1 MIFKTYEPTTLTDR
15 ASIGVATVK
24 FNAVCRS
31 CGKNKPNKND
41 YIDYCF
47 NKLGAMEKCK
57 LNHDWLRNEDDL
69 DRAAWEAQCQQEWYN
84 ILDTIRSNDS
94 SPIFAVYIAIL
105 PSGVKCGETKNLRQ
119 RYSSL
124 QKDNDI
130 LHMYYLPVENKKQST
145 AAEDALHYIFDH
157 AKGMRREKNKKDYYS
172 CEEEYARNFI
182 ERNKREIYNAI
193 MAEIEGD

>member
-1 MIFKTYEPTTLTDR
+1 MIFKTYEPTTSSER
-15 ASIGVATVK
+15 SAIGVATVK
-24 FNAVCRS
+24 YNAVCRF
-31 CGKNKPNKND
+31 CGKGKPNKND
-41 YIDYCF
+41 YIEYKRKHSDMGTF
-47 NKLGAMEKCK
+47 LAS
-57 LNHDWLRNEDDL
+57 LLDDDEEGIEL
-69 DRAAWEAQCQQEWYN
+69 INSWTQEWYD

-124 QKDNDI
+124 KASNDI
-130 LHMYYLPVENKKQST
+130 LHMYYLPVENKEQST
-145 AAEDALHYIFDH
+145 AAENALHYIFDH

-172 CEEEYARNFI
+172 CDEDYARKFI
-182 ERNKREIYNAI
+182 ERNKREIYDAI

>member
-1 MIFKTYEPTTLTDR
+1 MIFKTYEPTTSSER
-15 ASIGVATVK
+15 SAIGVATVK
-24 FNAVCRS
+24 YNAVCRF

-41 YIDYCF
+41 YIEYKRKHSDMGTF
-47 NKLGAMEKCK
+47 LTS
-57 LNHDWLRNEDDL
+57 LLDDDEEGIEL
-69 DRAAWEAQCQQEWYN
+69 INSWTQEWYD

-124 QKDNDI
+124 KANNDI
-130 LHMYYLPVENKKQST
+130 LHMYYLPVESKEQST

-182 ERNKREIYNAI
+182 ERNKREIYDAI

>member
-31 CGKNKPNKND
+31 CGKSEPNKND

-57 LNHDWLRNEDDL
+57 LNHDWLHDEDDL
-69 DRAAWEAQCQQEWYN
+69 DRAAWEAQCQQEWYD

-130 LHMYYLPVENKKQST
+130 LHMYYLPVENKEQST

-172 CEEEYARNFI
+172 CDEEYARNFI
-182 ERNKREIYNAI
+182 ERNQREIYNAI

>member
-1 MIFKTYEPTTLTDR
+1 MIFKTYEPTTLSER
-15 ASIGVATVK
+15 SAIGVATVK
-24 FNAVCRS
+24 YNAVCRF

-41 YIDYCF
+41 YIEYKRKHSDMGTF
-47 NKLGAMEKCK
+47 LAS
-57 LNHDWLRNEDDL
+57 LLDDDEEGIEL
-69 DRAAWEAQCQQEWYN
+69 INSWTQEWYD

-124 QKDNDI
+124 KASNDI
-130 LHMYYLPVENKKQST
+130 LHMYYLPVENKEQST

-157 AKGMRREKNKKDYYS
+157 AKGMRRDKNKKDYYS
-172 CEEEYARNFI
+172 CDEDYARKFI
-182 ERNKREIYNAI
+182 ERNKREIYDAI

>member
-1 MIFKTYEPTTLTDR
+1 MIFKTYEPTTLSER
-15 ASIGVATVK
+15 SAIGVATVK
-24 FNAVCRS
+24 YNAVCRF

-41 YIDYCF
+41 YIEYKRKHSDMGTF
-47 NKLGAMEKCK
+47 LAS
-57 LNHDWLRNEDDL
+57 LLDDDEEGIEL
-69 DRAAWEAQCQQEWYN
+69 INSWTQEWYD
-84 ILDTIRSNDS
+84 ILETIRSNDS

-124 QKDNDI
+124 KASNDI
-130 LHMYYLPVENKKQST
+130 LHMYYLPVESKEQST

-157 AKGMRREKNKKDYYS
+157 AKGMRRDKNKKDYYS
-172 CEEEYARNFI
+172 CDEDYARKFI
-182 ERNKREIYNAI
+182 ERNKREIYDAI

>member
-1 MIFKTYEPTTLTDR
+1 MIFKTYEPTTSSER
-15 ASIGVATVK
+15 SAIGVATVK
-24 FNAVCRS
+24 YNAVCRF

-41 YIDYCF
+41 YIEYKRKHSDMGTF
-47 NKLGAMEKCK
+47 LAS
-57 LNHDWLRNEDDL
+57 LLDDDEEGIEL
-69 DRAAWEAQCQQEWYN
+69 INSWTQEWYN
-84 ILDTIRSNDS
+84 ILETIRSNDS

-124 QKDNDI
+124 KASNDI
-130 LHMYYLPVENKKQST
+130 LHMYYLPVENKEQST

-172 CEEEYARNFI
+172 CDEDYARNFI
-182 ERNKREIYNAI
+182 ERNKREIYDAI

>member
-1 MIFKTYEPTTLTDR
+1 MIFKTYEPTTLSER
-15 ASIGVATVK
+15 SAIGVATVK
-24 FNAVCRS
+24 YNAVCRF

-41 YIDYCF
+41 YIEYKRKHSDMGTF
-47 NKLGAMEKCK
+47 LAS
-57 LNHDWLRNEDDL
+57 LLDDDEEGIEL
-69 DRAAWEAQCQQEWYN
+69 INSWTQEWYD

-124 QKDNDI
+124 KANNNI
-130 LHMYYLPVENKKQST
+130 LHMYYLPVENKEQST
-145 AAEDALHYIFDH
+145 AAENALHYIFDH

-172 CEEEYARNFI
+172 CDEDYARKFI
-182 ERNKREIYNAI
+182 ERNKREIYDAI

>member
-1 MIFKTYEPTTLTDR
+1 MIFKTYEPTTSSER
-15 ASIGVATVK
+15 SAIGVATVK
-24 FNAVCRS
+24 YNAVCRF

-41 YIDYCF
+41 YIEYKRKHSDMGTF
-47 NKLGAMEKCK
+47 LTS
-57 LNHDWLRNEDDL
+57 LLDDDEEGIEL
-69 DRAAWEAQCQQEWYN
+69 INSWTQEWYD

-124 QKDNDI
+124 KASNDI
-130 LHMYYLPVENKKQST
+130 LHMYYLPVKNKEQST

-172 CEEEYARNFI
+172 CDEDYARNFI
-182 ERNKREIYNAI
+182 ERNKREIYDAI

>member
-1 MIFKTYEPTTLTDR
+1 MIFKTYEPTTLSER
-15 ASIGVATVK
+15 SAIGVATVK
-24 FNAVCRS
+24 YNAVCRF

-41 YIDYCF
+41 YIEYKRKHSDMGTF
-47 NKLGAMEKCK
+47 LTS
-57 LNHDWLRNEDDL
+57 LLDDDEEGIEL
-69 DRAAWEAQCQQEWYN
+69 INSWTQEWYD

-124 QKDNDI
+124 KASNDI
-130 LHMYYLPVENKKQST
+130 LHMYYLPVESKEQST

-172 CEEEYARNFI
+172 CDEDYARKFI
-182 ERNKREIYNAI
+182 ERNKREIYDAI
-193 MAEIEGD
+193 MAEIGGD

>member
-1 MIFKTYEPTTLTDR
+1 MIFKTYEPTTSSER
-15 ASIGVATVK
+15 SAIGVATVK
-24 FNAVCRS
+24 YNAVCRF

-41 YIDYCF
+41 YIEYKRKHSDMGTF
-47 NKLGAMEKCK
+47 LAS
-57 LNHDWLRNEDDL
+57 LLDDDEEGIEL
-69 DRAAWEAQCQQEWYN
+69 INSWTQEWYD

-124 QKDNDI
+124 KANNNI
-130 LHMYYLPVENKKQST
+130 LHMYYLPVENKEQST

-157 AKGMRREKNKKDYYS
+157 AKGMRRDKNKKDYYS
-172 CEEEYARNFI
+172 CDEDYARKFV
-182 ERNKREIYNAI
+182 ERNKREIYDAI

>member
-1 MIFKTYEPTTLTDR
+1 MIFKTYEPTTLSER
-15 ASIGVATVK
+15 SAVGRATVK
-24 FNAVCRS
+24 YNAVCRA

-47 NKLGAMEKCK
+47 DKLRVGDKCK

-69 DRAAWEAQCQQEWYN
+69 DRATWEAQCVQEWYN
-84 ILDTIRSNDS
+84 IVDTIHFNDS

-130 LHMYYLPVENKKQST
+130 LQMYYLPVETKEQSR
-145 AAEDALHYIFDH
+145 AGEDALHYIFDH

-172 CEEEYARNFI
+172 CDEEYARNFI
-182 ERNKREIYNAI
+182 ERNKREIYDAI
-193 MAEIEGD
+193 MAEIQGE

>member
-1 MIFKTYEPTTLTDR
+1 MIFKTYEPTTSSER
-15 ASIGVATVK
+15 SAIGVATVK
-24 FNAVCRS
+24 YNAVCRF

-41 YIDYCF
+41 YIEYKRKHSDMGTF
-47 NKLGAMEKCK
+47 LAS
-57 LNHDWLRNEDDL
+57 LLDDDEEGIEL
-69 DRAAWEAQCQQEWYN
+69 INSWIQEWYD
-84 ILDTIRSNDS
+84 ILETIRSNDS

-124 QKDNDI
+124 KANNNI
-130 LHMYYLPVENKKQST
+130 LHMYYLPVENKEQST

-172 CEEEYARNFI
+172 CDEDYARKFI
-182 ERNKREIYNAI
+182 ERNKREIYDAI

>member
-1 MIFKTYEPTTLTDR
+1 MIFKTYEPTTSSER
-15 ASIGVATVK
+15 SAIGVATVK
-24 FNAVCRS
+24 YNAVCRF

-41 YIDYCF
+41 YIEYKRKHSDMGTF
-47 NKLGAMEKCK
+47 LAS
-57 LNHDWLRNEDDL
+57 LLDDDGEGIDL
-69 DRAAWEAQCQQEWYN
+69 INSWTQEWYN

-124 QKDNDI
+124 KANNNI
-130 LHMYYLPVENKKQST
+130 LHMYYLPVENKEQST

-172 CEEEYARNFI
+172 CEEDYARKFI
-182 ERNKREIYNAI
+182 ERNKREIYDAI
-193 MAEIEGD
+193 MAEIEED

>member
-1 MIFKTYEPTTLTDR
+1 MIFKTYEPTTSSER
-15 ASIGVATVK
+15 SAIGVATVK
-24 FNAVCRS
+24 YNAVCRF

-41 YIDYCF
+41 YIEYKRKHSDMGTF
-47 NKLGAMEKCK
+47 LAS
-57 LNHDWLRNEDDL
+57 LLDDDEEGIEL
-69 DRAAWEAQCQQEWYN
+69 INSWTQEWYD
-84 ILDTIRSNDS
+84 ILETIRSNDS

-124 QKDNDI
+124 KASNDI
-130 LHMYYLPVENKKQST
+130 LHMYYLPVENKEQST

-172 CEEEYARNFI
+172 CDEDYARKFI
-182 ERNKREIYNAI
+182 ERNKREIYDAI

>member
-1 MIFKTYEPTTLTDR
+1 MIFKTYEPTTSSER
-15 ASIGVATVK
+15 SAIGVATVK
-24 FNAVCRS
+24 YNAVCRF

-41 YIDYCF
+41 YIEYKRKHSDMGTF
-47 NKLGAMEKCK
+47 LTS
-57 LNHDWLRNEDDL
+57 LLDDDEEGIEL
-69 DRAAWEAQCQQEWYN
+69 INSWTQEWYD

-124 QKDNDI
+124 KASNDI
-130 LHMYYLPVENKKQST
+130 LHMYYLPVESKEQST

-172 CEEEYARNFI
+172 CDEDYARKFI
-182 ERNKREIYNAI
+182 ERNKREIYDAI

>member
-1 MIFKTYEPTTLTDR
+1 MIFKTYEPTTLSER
-15 ASIGVATVK
+15 SAIGVATVK
-24 FNAVCRS
+24 YNAVCRF

-41 YIDYCF
+41 YIEYKRKHSDMGTF
-47 NKLGAMEKCK
+47 LAS
-57 LNHDWLRNEDDL
+57 LLDDDEEGIEL
-69 DRAAWEAQCQQEWYN
+69 INSWAQEWYD

-124 QKDNDI
+124 KANNDI
-130 LHMYYLPVENKKQST
+130 LHMYYLPMENKEQST

-172 CEEEYARNFI
+172 CDEDYARKFI
-182 ERNKREIYNAI
+182 ERNKREIYDAI

>member
-1 MIFKTYEPTTLTDR
+1 MIFKTYEPTTSSER
-15 ASIGVATVK
+15 SAIGVATVK
-24 FNAVCRS
+24 YNAVCRF

-41 YIDYCF
+41 YIEYKRKHSDMGTF
-47 NKLGAMEKCK
+47 LTSLLDDDEEGIKLI
-57 LNHDWLRNEDDL
+57 NSWT
-69 DRAAWEAQCQQEWYN
+69 QEWYN

-124 QKDNDI
+124 KASNDI
-130 LHMYYLPVENKKQST
+130 LHMYYLPVENKEQST

-172 CEEEYARNFI
+172 CDEDYARKFI
-182 ERNKREIYNAI
+182 ERNKREIYDAI

>member
-1 MIFKTYEPTTLTDR
+1 MIFKTYEPTTLSER
-15 ASIGVATVK
+15 SAIGVATVK
-24 FNAVCRS
+24 YNAVCRF

-41 YIDYCF
+41 YIEYKRKHSDMGTF
-47 NKLGAMEKCK
+47 LTS
-57 LNHDWLRNEDDL
+57 LLDDDEEGIEL
-69 DRAAWEAQCQQEWYN
+69 INSWTQEWYD

-124 QKDNDI
+124 KASNDI
-130 LHMYYLPVENKKQST
+130 LHMYYLPVENKEQST

-172 CEEEYARNFI
+172 CDEDYARKFI
-182 ERNKREIYNAI
+182 ERNKREIYDAI

>member
-1 MIFKTYEPTTLTDR
+1 MIFKTYEPTTSSER
-15 ASIGVATVK
+15 SAIGVATVK
-24 FNAVCRS
+24 YNAVCRF

-41 YIDYCF
+41 YIEYKRKHSDMGTF
-47 NKLGAMEKCK
+47 LTS
-57 LNHDWLRNEDDL
+57 LLDDDKEGIEL
-69 DRAAWEAQCQQEWYN
+69 INSWTQEWYD

-124 QKDNDI
+124 KANNNI
-130 LHMYYLPVENKKQST
+130 LHMYYLPVESKEQST

-172 CEEEYARNFI
+172 CEEDYARKFI
-182 ERNKREIYNAI
+182 ERNKREIYDAI

>member
-1 MIFKTYEPTTLTDR
+1 MIFKTYEPTTSSER
-15 ASIGVATVK
+15 SAIGVATVK
-24 FNAVCRS
+24 YNAVCRF

-41 YIDYCF
+41 YIEYKRKHSDMGTF
-47 NKLGAMEKCK
+47 LAS
-57 LNHDWLRNEDDL
+57 LLDDDEEGIEL
-69 DRAAWEAQCQQEWYN
+69 INSWTQEWYD
-84 ILDTIRSNDS
+84 ILETIRSNDS

-124 QKDNDI
+124 KASNNI
-130 LHMYYLPVENKKQST
+130 LHMYYLPVENKEQST
-145 AAEDALHYIFDH
+145 AAEDAIHYIFDH

-172 CEEEYARNFI
+172 CEEDYARKFI
-182 ERNKREIYNAI
+182 ERNKREIYDAI

>member
-1 MIFKTYEPTTLTDR
+1 MIFKTYEPTTSSER
-15 ASIGVATVK
+15 SAIGVATVK
-24 FNAVCRS
+24 YNAVCRF

-41 YIDYCF
+41 YIEYKRKHSDMGTF
-47 NKLGAMEKCK
+47 LAS
-57 LNHDWLRNEDDL
+57 LLDDDEEGIEL
-69 DRAAWEAQCQQEWYN
+69 INSWTQEWYD
-84 ILDTIRSNDS
+84 ILETIRSNDS

-124 QKDNDI
+124 KANNDI
-130 LHMYYLPVENKKQST
+130 LHMYYLSVENKEQST

-172 CEEEYARNFI
+172 CDEDYARKFI
-182 ERNKREIYNAI
+182 ERNKREIYDAI

>member
-1 MIFKTYEPTTLTDR
+1 MIFKTYEPTTLADR

-24 FNAVCRS
+24 FNAVCRF

-41 YIDYCF
+41 YIEYKRKHSDIDTF
-47 NKLGAMEKCK
+47 LAS
-57 LNHDWLRNEDDL
+57 LLDDDEEGIEL
-69 DRAAWEAQCQQEWYN
+69 INSWTQEWYD
-84 ILDTIRSNDS
+84 ILETIRSNDS
-94 SPIFAVYIAIL
+94 SPIFSVYIAIF

-124 QKDNDI
+124 KANNDI
-130 LHMYYLPVENKKQST
+130 LHMYYLPMENKEQST

-172 CEEEYARNFI
+172 CEEDYARKFI
-182 ERNKREIYNAI
+182 ERNKREIYDAI

>member
-1 MIFKTYEPTTLTDR
+1 MIFKTYEPTTLSER
-15 ASIGVATVK
+15 SAIGVATVK
-24 FNAVCRS
+24 YNAICRF

-41 YIDYCF
+41 YIEYKRKHSDMGTF
-47 NKLGAMEKCK
+47 LAS
-57 LNHDWLRNEDDL
+57 LLDDDEEGIEL
-69 DRAAWEAQCQQEWYN
+69 INSWTQEWYD

-124 QKDNDI
+124 KASNDI
-130 LHMYYLPVENKKQST
+130 LHMYYLPVENKEQST

-172 CEEEYARNFI
+172 CEEDYARKFI
-182 ERNKREIYNAI
+182 ERNKREIYDAI

>member
-1 MIFKTYEPTTLTDR
+1 MIFKTYEPTTLSER
-15 ASIGVATVK
+15 SAIGVATVK
-24 FNAVCRS
+24 YNAVCRF

-41 YIDYCF
+41 YIEYKRKHSDMGTF
-47 NKLGAMEKCK
+47 LAS
-57 LNHDWLRNEDDL
+57 LLDDDEEGIEL
-69 DRAAWEAQCQQEWYN
+69 INSWTQEWYD

-124 QKDNDI
+124 KANNDI
-130 LHMYYLPVENKKQST
+130 LHMYYLPVESKEQSI

-157 AKGMRREKNKKDYYS
+157 AKGMRRDKNKKDYYS
-172 CEEEYARNFI
+172 CDEDYARKFI
-182 ERNKREIYNAI
+182 ERNKREIYDAI

>member
-1 MIFKTYEPTTLTDR
+1 MIFKTYEPTTSSER
-15 ASIGVATVK
+15 SAIGVATVK
-24 FNAVCRS
+24 YNAVCRF

-41 YIDYCF
+41 YIEY
-47 NKLGAMEKCK
+47 KCK
-57 LNHDWLRNEDDL
+57 HSDMGTFLASLLDDDEEGIEL
-69 DRAAWEAQCQQEWYN
+69 INSWTQEWYD
-84 ILDTIRSNDS
+84 ILETIRSNDS

-124 QKDNDI
+124 KASNNI
-130 LHMYYLPVENKKQST
+130 LHMYYLPVENKEQST

-172 CEEEYARNFI
+172 CDEDYARKFI
-182 ERNKREIYNAI
+182 ERNKREIYDAI

>member
-1 MIFKTYEPTTLTDR
+1 MIFKTYEPTTLADR
-15 ASIGVATVK
+15 ASIGIATVK

-41 YIDYCF
+41 YIDYCMG
-47 NKLGAMEKCK
+47 KLDA
-57 LNHDWLRNEDDL
+57 LTHLRLSRSKTQETELFPTWADE
-69 DRAAWEAQCQQEWYN
+69 RAQEWYN

-130 LHMYYLPVENKKQST
+130 LHMYYLPVENKEQST

-193 MAEIEGD
+193 MAEIEGE

>member
-1 MIFKTYEPTTLTDR
+1 MIFKTYEPTTLSER
-15 ASIGVATVK
+15 SAIGVATVK
-24 FNAVCRS
+24 YNAVCRF

-41 YIDYCF
+41 YIEYKRKHSDMGTF
-47 NKLGAMEKCK
+47 LAS
-57 LNHDWLRNEDDL
+57 LLDDDEEGIEL
-69 DRAAWEAQCQQEWYN
+69 INSWTQEWYD

-124 QKDNDI
+124 KASNDI
-130 LHMYYLPVENKKQST
+130 LHMYYLPVENKEQST
-145 AAEDALHYIFDH
+145 AAENALHYIFDH

-172 CEEEYARNFI
+172 CDEDYARKFI